1 MVKLCD
7 DFCKI
12 AALWSEAFGDSL
24 DDIKYFCDNLKHG
37 ECYSLI
43 KNGETASLLFLID
56 CKLGEHNAKYVYAA
70 CTSKRFRKQGCMSEL
85 LKYICDEFKYV
96 CLIPA
101 DEKLVGYYKN
111 RGFDTVWNV
120 DELSF
125 FENDVINNEYL
136 FEGCSLDKPVVLLN
150 RGK

>member
-7 DFCKI
+7 NLNEI
-12 AALWSEAFGDSL
+12 ATLWSEAFGDSFE
-24 DDIKYFCDNLKHG
+24 DIKCFCDNLKYG
-37 ECYSLI
+37 KCYLLTE
-43 KNGETASLLFLID
+43 NGETASLLFLVD
-56 CKLGEHNAKYVYAA
+56 CKLGEYNAKYIYAA

-111 RGFDTVWNV
+111 RGFDIVRNI

-150 RGK
+150 KGE